1 MHPQAT
7 EFIIFVKSILRDYFI
22 NKNVLDVG
30 SGDINGN
37 NRFLFENCSY
47 EGNDVTEANNVTIV
61 SKTKDL
67 SFDNNHFDTI
77 ISTECFEHDPEYKES
92 LLKIYEMLKP
102 NGLFLFTC
110 ASTGR
115 EEHGTINYLPNSSYG
130 TIANLTDMI
139 NYYKNLTEIEIN
151 EVLNLSELFSSWD
164 TYYNCESFDLY
175 FVGIKKSNELNEI
188 QHTELPKYN
197 NTHVTNTSGNIYIN
211 NLQLTDII
219 DNSRTD
225 KNTTHSYLE
234 TYEKLFRSKKNSAK
248 NILEIGVQ
256 DGGSIKLWFDYFKN
270 ATIYG
275 IDLRK
280 IRDMWNELKNKS
292 RIKLGCFDAYSR
304 DFIDKY
310 LIPLNVKFDILIDD
324 GPHTLKSMKFFINNY
339 LQLLKDDG
347 ILVVEDIQHIE
358 WVEELIN
365 IIPNEYSHYIE
376 IYDLRNE
383 KNRYDDIL
391 LVINKNK

>member
-7 EFIIFVKSILRDYFI
+7 DFIIFVKSILRDYFI

-197 NTHVTNTSGNIYIN
+197 KTHVTNTSGNIYIN